1 MYRTVATLLVLLM
14 FLQPTAL
21 LSQDRVVSPAELRH
35 AIELSAEKRHNDAKS
50 VRDFF
55 STDKVKTT
63 LDAAHLDAQKI
74 EKAVS
79 VLDDDELSQLAARV
93 QAAQKEMVGGA
104 LTNEQLT
111 YIVIALAAAVLVL
124 VLK

>member
-1 MYRTVATLLVLLM
+1 MYRTVAAFLVLLM
-14 FLQPTAL
+14 FLQPNAL
-21 LSQDRVVSPAELRH
+21 LSQDHVVSTAELRH
-35 AIELSAEKRHNDAKS
+35 ALELRAEQRHNDAKK
-50 VRDFF
+50 VREFF
-55 STDKVKTT
+55 SVDNVKKT
-63 LDAAHLDAQKI
+63 LNASHLDAQKI

-79 VLDDDELSQLAARV
+79 TLDDEELSKLAGRV
-93 QAAQKEMVGGA
+93 QVAQKEMVGGA

>member
-1 MYRTVATLLVLLM
+1 MYRLVATFLVFLM
-14 FLQPTAL
+14 FMQPNSL
-21 LSQDRVVSPAELRH
+21 LAQDHVVSPAELRQ
-35 AIELSAEKRHNDAKS
+35 AIRLSAEKRHNDAKT

-55 STDKVKTT
+55 SSDAVKKT
-63 LDAAHLDAQKI
+63 LNASHLDAQKI

-79 VLDDDELSQLAARV
+79 TLDDEELSRLAGRA

-104 LTNEQLT
+104 LSNQELT